1 MFEKDNTLQKLDD
14 LSIRYAKEILNL
26 SSMSSP
32 YENAAAIKSLVETEN
47 EFEKNIDVKSVI
59 ANSIRETG
67 FDYDKDQG
75 IFYSI
80 IDAWQYDYGY
90 CRFYDEFSAPISLI
104 FDCDP
109 IYFDYNNKRWLIEFW
124 KGQYGMCTGAEVGVY
139 STEITECKDNIDAED
154 VFYNK
159 ISPEEFLDMSFVLKK
174 NGKDIIKRKDKHWWL
189 TGFILGEYSEP
200 EELSVDIKI
209 TLKDDKMRDA
219 FIQGLYNA
227 GYKDKE
233 IKIDGNTVGIYFNKP
248 KTKQPYTNIKAL
260 NYLMQLNNKYLCIMY
275 QDITKPYKDYNDK
288 LKAVKEQS
296 PLIYNQIMDIGK
308 WNWIIKLYK
317 AAKLDEKK

>member
-26 SSMSSP
+26 SLMSSP
-32 YENAAAIKSLVETEN
+32 YENAAVIKSLVETEN

-59 ANSIRETG
+59 ADTIRETG

-90 CRFYDEFSAPISLI
+90 CRLYDEFSAPISLI

-275 QDITKPYKDYNDK
+275 KDITKPYKDYNDK